1 MQELGDVNGAVVFLL
16 LALAISVVGSVVA
29 YLRSR
34 SSASLDVGIDDFRR
48 EMRAI
53 APRGEGER
61 RRSRRS

>member
-1 MQELGDVNGAVVFLL
+1 VNAVVFLL
-16 LALAISVVGSVVA
+16 IALAISVVGSVVA

-34 SSASLDVGIDDFRR
+34 TSASLDAGIADFRR

-53 APRGEGER
+53 APRGEASGAGR